1 MTKRS
6 ASGEFY
12 SASSA
17 PDAEIM
23 DEPATA
29 TAEEWRK
36 ELEISEAQLAA
47 GDVVESAEVLR
58 ELDKTIARI
67 KAKKATAP
75 QR

>member
-6 ASGEFY
+6 ASGESY

-17 PDAEIM
+17 PEAKII
-23 DEPATA
+23 DEPA

-36 ELEISEAQLAA
+36 ELEISEAQIAA

-58 ELDKTIARI
+58 ELDEAITRI
-67 KAKKATAP
+67 KAKKTTAP
-75 QR
+75 QP